1 MCIPGAIREYYK
13 ANPTMCFFAI
23 MNNSQT
29 VIEFTGRPAT
39 AYYGIISPAAYGKTT
54 LTVTSNTVVE
64 RTKRAIAT
72 RYCEA
77 PIGKIDSVEIVEDG
91 NPLFLALGLTTLMF
105 GIGIIFLVLYFVI
118 KYKYLVVRS
127 GNNVQ
132 IVMISSLGSGNMEQ
146 AKRFSATLM
155 QSILRHNYAGQN
167 PRSLSPAEQLAR
179 QQQAQR
185 AAAQQQQFPG

>member
-1 MCIPGAIREYYK
+1 
-13 ANPTMCFFAI
+13 

-29 VIEFTGRPAT
+29 VIEFTGRPAN
-39 AYYGIISPAAYGKTT
+39 AHYGIISPAIYGKTT
-54 LTVTSNTVVE
+54 LSVTSNTVVE
-64 RTKRAIAT
+64 RTKRLVAT

-91 NPLFLALGLTTLMF
+91 NPMFLALGVTTLFMMGL
-105 GIGIIFLVLYFVI
+105 GIVFFVLYFVI

-132 IVMISSLGSGNMEQ
+132 IVMISSMGSSDMEQ

-155 QSILRHNYAGQN
+155 QGILRNSYQQGASQ
-167 PRSLSPAEQLAR
+167 RALSPAEQLAR
-179 QQQAQR
+179 QQHAQRQQAQQGR
-185 AAAQQQQFPG
+185 SPS

>member
-1 MCIPGAIREYYK
+1 M
-13 ANPTMCFFAI
+13 
-23 MNNSQT
+23 
-29 VIEFTGRPAT
+29 IEFTGKPANVH
-39 AYYGIISPAAYGKTT
+39 YGVISPAVYGKTT
-54 LTVTSNTVVE
+54 LSINSNTVIE
-64 RTKRAIAT
+64 RTKRLVAT

-91 NPLFLALGLTTLMF
+91 NPLFLVLGISTLMMMGL
-105 GIGIIFLVLYFVI
+105 GIVFFVLYFVI

-132 IVMISSLGSGNMEQ
+132 IVMISSMGSGDMEQ

-155 QSILRHNYAGQN
+155 QGILRHTYQQN
-167 PRSLSPAEQLAR
+167 APQRTLSPAEQLAR

-185 AAAQQQQFPG
+185 QQAQQTRQP